1 LVALLGSSLF
11 AGYYLSHQSMPTEF
25 RPSIYWL
32 VGSYGMLYAYYL
44 TAHWLDRQG
53 RPVEWLLSI
62 GHNTLVYLLLS
73 NVILF
78 TLNSRLRVSP
88 VAALGIGG
96 GIVLVIMFL
105 VSLVASRPPAESTR
119 G

>member
-1 LVALLGSSLF
+1 
-11 AGYYLSHQSMPTEF
+11 M
-25 RPSIYWL
+25 
-32 VGSYGMLYAYYL
+32 
-44 TAHWLDRQG
+44 
-53 RPVEWLLSI
+53 EWLLSI
-62 GHNTLVYLLLS
+62 GRNTLVYLLLS

-78 TLNSRLRVSP
+78 ALNSRLRVSP